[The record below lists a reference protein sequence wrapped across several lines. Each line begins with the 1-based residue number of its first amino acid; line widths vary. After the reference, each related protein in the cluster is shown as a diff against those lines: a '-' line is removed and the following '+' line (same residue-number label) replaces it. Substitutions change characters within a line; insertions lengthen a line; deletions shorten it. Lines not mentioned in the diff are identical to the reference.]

1 MNEADLLQHA
11 ARCRRLARALSD
23 EVGRR
28 ALLDLSAECENIAA
42 RLGQDRGVRHHRDPL
57 RAAGRVLDPLPLC
70 SSSRLC
76 D

>member
-11 ARCRRLARALSD
+11 ARCRRLARGLSD

-42 RLGQDRGVRHHRDPL
+42 RLRRNERGLAVAPL
-57 RAAGRVLDPLPLC
+57 SGG
-70 SSSRLC
+70 
-76 D
+76 